1 MSSQLREGRHVHEAA
16 RVWGLGFRVD
26 EVVLINPF
34 LPARYLI
41 RWSTAMY
48 AEILLTVPG
57 LGLRASS
64 VGFRA

>member
-26 EVVLINPF
+26 EVVLITPF

-41 RWSTAMY
+41 RWSTAMW
-48 AEILLTVPG
+48 EFPKIGDPDIVP
-57 LGLRASS
+57 
-64 VGFRA
+64 